1 VLKELVA
8 QSWANLRRNPTR
20 SLLTMLGIVWG
31 IVAVA
36 VLMAY
41 GSGFRVVMVRGFDAF
56 GKAAVVA
63 WPGQTSEQAGG
74 ERAGR
79 VVRIE
84 KEDRDNIRL
93 EATMVKSLSLE
104 TTRWYPITYG
114 ERMVNTAIRGVEPPY
129 GELRNETPD
138 DGRWISPEDLVERR
152 RVVFIGARL
161 REKLFAGRPA
171 VGETVRIAGVR
182 FTVIGTMG
190 RKIQLS
196 SYFTSDDESAF
207 IPYTAAG
214 DLWDTRYASVL
225 VFSPVTPSLEG
236 AARAQVQATIA
247 KRQRFSPTDRR
258 AFMMIGR
265 QEFQPIL
272 DGLTIGLQGL
282 LLFIGTL
289 TLTIGGVGV
298 ANIMLVAVDER
309 VREIGL
315 RRALGARRRHIRT
328 QFLVEALVLTLAGGA
343 IGILLAWGIT
353 EAAPLLPMFGP
364 LFEDESGQGD
374 LKLRMSGS
382 VALVSTLVLV
392 LVGAASGL
400 VPALKAS
407 RLDPVEALRYE

>member
-1 VLKELVA
+1 
-8 QSWANLRRNPTR
+8 
-20 SLLTMLGIVWG
+20 
-31 IVAVA
+31 
-36 VLMAY
+36 
-41 GSGFRVVMVRGFDAF
+41 
-56 GKAAVVA
+56 
-63 WPGQTSEQAGG
+63 
-74 ERAGR
+74 
-79 VVRIE
+79 
-84 KEDRDNIRL
+84 
-93 EATMVKSLSLE
+93 
-104 TTRWYPITYG
+104 
-114 ERMVNTAIRGVEPPY
+114 
-129 GELRNETPD
+129 
-138 DGRWISPEDLVERR
+138 
-152 RVVFIGARL
+152 
-161 REKLFAGRPA
+161 
-171 VGETVRIAGVR
+171 VRIAGVR
-182 FTVIGTMG
+182 FTVVGTMG

-207 IPYTAAG
+207 IPYSAAG

-225 VFSPVTPSLEG
+225 VFSPVTPSLERQ
-236 AARAQVQATIA
+236 ARAQVQATVA

-353 EAAPLLPMFGP
+353 EAAPRLPMFGP

-374 LKLRMSGS
+374 LELRMSAG

-392 LVGAASGL
+392 VVGAVSGL